1 MPTFSSPAIEINMH
15 RIPGLSNRFIYSND
29 DFFLMRPIC
38 PVKFWIFFLYESF
51 KILPT
56 FTSLQAQSLK
66 FFLKLIKDIFITSK
80 DELILYP
87 KEGKEHRT
95 AYGARKK
102 YKYKCECPKEKMG
115 NGKCDNNP
123 TCNKFECFWDG
134 HDCDD
139 ILPLSAYYIDKRA
152 SYHQRHRF
160 KVRVSKMN
168 GLQNERSILKYPES
182 GQRVESESHVVVKWP
197 PGLA

>member
-1 MPTFSSPAIEINMH
+1 MIYGRILSKLYQRALVGISLRVHVSILSYSKTF
-15 RIPGLSNRFIYSND
+15 F
-29 DFFLMRPIC
+29 
-38 PVKFWIFFLYESF
+38 
-51 KILPT
+51 
-56 FTSLQAQSLK
+56 
-66 FFLKLIKDIFITSK
+66 KDIFITSK

-102 YKYKCECPKEKMG
+102 YKYKCDCPKEKMG

-152 SYHQRHRF
+152 SYHQR
-160 KVRVSKMN
+160 
-168 GLQNERSILKYPES
+168 
-182 GQRVESESHVVVKWP
+182 QR
-197 PGLA
+197 LN